1 MQCLC
6 LAGESL
12 PGFCSGL
19 LGDLRNDGMRRI
31 ALIAFVAFGLYVTSV
46 GPALWLCRHNLLSL
60 DGFVMSMYAPL
71 DWVHKESSTA
81 RGVLDWYAELFV
93 SRRR

>member
-1 MQCLC
+1 
-6 LAGESL
+6 L

-46 GPALWLCRHNLLSL
+46 GPALWLCRHNL

>member
-1 MQCLC
+1 
-6 LAGESL
+6 
-12 PGFCSGL
+12 
-19 LGDLRNDGMRRI
+19 MRRI
-31 ALIAFVAFGLYVTSV
+31 ALIAFATFGLYVTSV

-71 DWVHKESSTA
+71 DWAHDWSNTA

-93 SRRR
+93 GRRP